1 MQNGGSMLESK
12 ILPTI
17 LIILPSSVFLLL
29 AHPGAGKAAAEKCN
43 TRPSSSAPQGSRWYY
58 RVNHTDN
65 RRCWFLS
72 SEGMKV
78 RSNARGAMSDVAS
91 QSPAPKRDNTSEA
104 APATPPRTTSA
115 QIASVQMMPEQATAA
130 DPAFSETPAREHVAA
145 MDFAAHWP
153 DPPESPNL
161 DASELAAISNSYAD
175 TQAAADAEEQMPLT
189 WPVTGAGRV
198 VQTGQAAFGS
208 VFLAGAL
215 ALGSLSLVGGVFKLA
230 RRSRQRYLRDPWRA
244 VAGRSGPRRHMRAD
258 FRELT
263 GSSSPRHGTSVW
275 RVPQPTDPAH
285 DLKTSLA
292 ELMQDLQRAKA
303 ANFSPR
309 SFAPPANHTERV
321 ATEAF
326 RFKQQRK
333 ARTVPFELSERV
345 PAFLV

>member
-1 MQNGGSMLESK
+1 MSEIK

-43 TRPSSSAPQGSRWYY
+43 TRPSSSAPQGSHWHY

-78 RSNARGAMSDVAS
+78 RSYARGVMSDVAS
-91 QSPAPKRDNTSEA
+91 PSPTPKRDNTSEA

-115 QIASVQMMPEQATAA
+115 QIASVQMVPEQATAA
-130 DPAFSETPAREHVAA
+130 DPAFSETPVREHAAA
-145 MDFAAHWP
+145 MDVAARWP
-153 DPPESPNL
+153 DLPESPNL
-161 DASELAAISNSYAD
+161 SSSELAAISNSYAD
-175 TQAAADAEEQMPLT
+175 TQTAADAEEQMPLT
-189 WPVTGAGRV
+189 WPVTEAGRAGQKHDPV
-198 VQTGQAAFGS
+198 GQAAFGS
-208 VFLAGAL
+208 ACLAGAL

-230 RRSRQRYLRDPWRA
+230 RRSRQRYLRDPLRA
-244 VAGRSGPRRHMRAD
+244 AAGRPGPQPHMRAD
-258 FRELT
+258 FRELA
-263 GSSSPRHGTSVW
+263 GSSSMRHGTSGW

-292 ELMQDLQRAKA
+292 ELMQDLQRARA

-309 SFAPPANHTERV
+309 SFAPPTNHTERV

-326 RFKQQRK
+326 RFKQQRE